1 MGSINS
7 PYLNKVILA
16 GGGTGGHLF
25 PAIAIA
31 EGIKKKYPDSE
42 VYFMGTRRGLEAK
55 ILPERGYKLYY
66 LSVRGLKR
74 GLNLSIFKAI
84 FFLMKSMLEAMKI
97 LKQLKPEIVI
107 GTGGYVSFPAVLAAS
122 LMRIPTFIQ
131 EQNSFPGI
139 STRILSLFAKK
150 VFIAYEESK
159 KHFWVKK
166 KLKVTGNP
174 VRAKIF
180 RADKISAMKKFNL
193 EPDKKTVLILGGSQ
207 GASSINNAVLED
219 LNSAAQELGFQILW
233 QTGEKDY
240 QRIKENLKDKKNSA
254 QIFSFIEDMSSAYAA
269 CDLVVSRAG
278 AITLSE
284 ITGCGKPS
292 ILVPYPYA
300 TAEHQKYNAQ
310 VLEKNGA
317 AILIE
322 EKKLGQVK
330 LFSQAG
336 ELLKDEQ
343 KLKQMSDNSKK
354 LGKPEALNEIL
365 NEIENYLKSEAA

>member
-1 MGSINS
+1 MNRI
-7 PYLNKVILA
+7 ILA

-42 VYFMGTRRGLEAK
+42 IHFMGTKRGLEAK
-55 ILPERGYKLYY
+55 ILPERGYKLFY

-74 GLNLSIFKAI
+74 GLNLSIFKVI
-84 FFLMKSMLEAMKI
+84 FFLVKSMVQSIRI
-97 LKQLKPEIVI
+97 LRQTQVQVVI
-107 GTGGYVSFPAVLAAS
+107 GTGGYVSAPAVLAAS

-150 VFIAYEESK
+150 VFLAYDEAK
-159 KHFWVKK
+159 KFFWVKK

-174 VRAKIF
+174 IRPEIF
-180 RADKISAMKKFNL
+180 KADKTSAMKKFNL
-193 EPDKKTVLILGGSQ
+193 EQNKKTVLILGGSQ

-219 LNSAAQELGFQILW
+219 LNSSAQELGFQVLW

-240 QRIKENLKDKKNSA
+240 QNIKENLKDKTNSV
-254 QIFSFIEDMSSAYAA
+254 QIYNFIEDMSSAYAA

-284 ITGCGKPS
+284 ITGCGKPA
-292 ILVPYPYA
+292 ILIPYPYA
-300 TAEHQKYNAQ
+300 TAGHQKYNAQ

-322 EKKLGQVK
+322 EKELRQIKLLSK
-330 LFSQAG
+330 AS

-343 KLKQMSDNSKK
+343 KLKQMSHNSKK
-354 LGKPEALNEIL
+354 LGKPNALTEIL
-365 NEIENYLKSEAA
+365 DEIEQILKSDQHEL

>member
-1 MGSINS
+1 M
-7 PYLNKVILA
+7 NKIILA

-31 EGIKKKYPDSE
+31 EGIKKRYPHSE
-42 VYFMGTRRGLEAK
+42 IFFMGTKRGLETK
-55 ILPERGYKLYY
+55 ILPDRGYKLFY

-84 FFLMKSMLEAMKI
+84 FFLMKSVLEAVKI
-97 LKQLKPEIVI
+97 LRQLKPEIVI
-107 GTGGYVSFPAVLAAS
+107 GTGGYVSAPAVLAAG
-122 LMRIPTFIQ
+122 LLRIPTFIQ

-139 STRILSLFAKK
+139 STRLLSLFAKR

-159 KHFWVKK
+159 IYFWVKK

-174 VRAKIF
+174 VRPEIF
-180 RADKISAMKKFNL
+180 RADKTSAMKKFNL
-193 EPDKKTVLILGGSQ
+193 ESNKKTILILGGSQ
-207 GASSINNAVLED
+207 GASAINNAILQD
-219 LNSAAQELGFQILW
+219 LNSGEKELEFQILW

-240 QRIKENLKDKKNSA
+240 QKIKENLKNKTNSV
-254 QIFSFIEDMSSAYAA
+254 QVFNFIQDMSSAYAA
-269 CDLVVSRAG
+269 CDLVISRAG

-284 ITGCGKPS
+284 ITGCGKPA
-292 ILVPYPYA
+292 ILIPYPYA

-322 EKKLGQVK
+322 EKNLRQVK
-330 LFSQAG
+330 LPSQAG
-336 ELLKDEQ
+336 ELLKDEP
-343 KLKQMSDNSKK
+343 KLKQMSDHSKK
-354 LGKPEALNEIL
+354 LGKPEALNDIL
-365 NEIENYLKSEAA
+365 NEIENYLKSKAA